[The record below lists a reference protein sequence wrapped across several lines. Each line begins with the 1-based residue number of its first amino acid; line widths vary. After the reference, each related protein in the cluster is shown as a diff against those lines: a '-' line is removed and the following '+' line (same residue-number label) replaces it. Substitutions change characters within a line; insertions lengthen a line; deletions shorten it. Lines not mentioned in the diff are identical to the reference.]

1 MRLTRVE
8 IEGYRSIGRKV
19 DIRVER
25 DVTILIGANDHGKT
39 NILSAIEH
47 LNPDKQFAPDTDLNW
62 DRVNQSEEFPCL
74 TFHLQLEES
83 DRAAIAALSTPPEPA
98 SSAPPEAP
106 AGTTAAPSQAPAV
119 HVAPAPEGPN
129 QPSDGAEDQPASEAN
144 HLPLQVHEIP
154 EVLIV
159 QRKGITGATQY
170 VAGDVPLSLLEAF
183 AKENLPRVEIIRPQ
197 EKIPDAVT
205 VEDLAEKSH
214 EFMRGILYYAGIDPD
229 EASELFTQDDV
240 SMKQLKEASVT
251 LNDTL
256 KADWIQGADLRY
268 ELSHESA
275 AKQILLRIEDPAV
288 GSRLVRASRRSSG
301 FTHFFALKTV
311 LYARQKDYVANAYI
325 FLFDE
330 PGIYLHPSGQHDLLR
345 VLDAIGKHNQ
355 VIYSTHSLFMLNR
368 TFPARHRLIVKNG
381 EGTRIDGKPFVGRW
395 GPAIEELGFS
405 LAGTIL
411 FAQHVLLAEGDA
423 DPVLIQALFQ
433 KLVEWGRANA
443 DLNAFSVISTGSSK
457 NTDALIRILREG
469 SNAPSLLVV
478 VDGDEGGSERLR
490 VLKPFLAAHDV
501 KSFQLQGGTTIEDH
515 LPAAGG
521 AYVDAVARYVAGV
534 VETLGKGKPTRG
546 EIQERLCKAAETEGY
561 SENKV
566 TAGIANWVIKKAR
579 AIAELQ
585 SNPSKLGIAR
595 EYVESLTAATA
606 DSYKKTQLKRGLEL
620 LRTVQSEL
628 SIPELREPAPKV
640 TTD

>member
-106 AGTTAAPSQAPAV
+106 AGPTAAPSQAPTV

-443 DLNAFSVISTGSSK
+443 DLNAFSVISTESSK